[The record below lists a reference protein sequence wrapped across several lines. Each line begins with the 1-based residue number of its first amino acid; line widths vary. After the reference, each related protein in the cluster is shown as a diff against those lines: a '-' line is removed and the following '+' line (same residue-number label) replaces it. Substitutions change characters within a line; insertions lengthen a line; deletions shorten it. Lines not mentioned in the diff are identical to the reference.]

1 MLLQKMLII
10 NTTDLQTN
18 ILAYLAN
25 IKFVTDVS
33 CANYANYLFT
43 EKIFIKF

>member
-1 MLLQKMLII
+1 MLII

-18 ILAYLAN
+18 ILGYLAN

-33 CANYANYLFT
+33 RATYANYLFT